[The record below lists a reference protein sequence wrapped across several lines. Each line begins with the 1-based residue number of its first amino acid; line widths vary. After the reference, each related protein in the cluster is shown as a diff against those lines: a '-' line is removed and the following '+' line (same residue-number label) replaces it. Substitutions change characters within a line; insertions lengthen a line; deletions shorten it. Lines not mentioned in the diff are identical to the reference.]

1 MVKCRHDPHL
11 LLMLLALND
20 ENTIAQDLADAEP
33 SICGLLIDGCIHQDV
48 VQRLGVGR
56 EEPRYLKKPFS
67 FG

>member
-1 MVKCRHDPHL
+1 
-11 LLMLLALND
+11 MLLALND